1 MALIHEGDGVVR
13 DARAQPHAD
22 QESTEVADQVL
33 DKP

>member
-1 MALIHEGDGVVR
+1 MTLIHEGDGVVR
-13 DARAQPHAD
+13 DARPQPHAD